1 MENVREPEVVDEEK
15 LQVYREYWQRL
26 KKITIIWM
34 LLWTIPAF
42 WMHLPI
48 EYTSKIKILGGIP
61 LHWFNAGFL
70 AVIIGILLI
79 FAYAYVMGKVDESL
93 LGR

>member
-1 MENVREPEVVDEEK
+1 MEDVGGSEIVEEERT
-15 LQVYREYWQRL
+15 QVYREYWKRL
-26 KKITIIWM
+26 KRITILWM

-70 AVIIGILLI
+70 AIVIGIALI
-79 FAYAYVMGKVDESL
+79 FAYAYVMGKMDESL

>member
-1 MENVREPEVVDEEK
+1 MEDVGGSEIVEEERT
-15 LQVYREYWQRL
+15 QVYREYWKRL
-26 KKITIIWM
+26 KRITILWM

-70 AVIIGILLI
+70 AVVIGIALI
-79 FAYAYVMGKVDESL
+79 FAYAYVMGKMDESL